1 MTEQE
6 DKQKSINWKGVGK
19 FVLKL
24 LISVAA
30 LYYIS
35 RKIDFKRSLELMADA
50 HIGWLLLALLVFNG
64 SKIISTLRVK
74 SLLQRLEIIVSHN
87 YNIRLYYVGA
97 FYNLFLPGSIGGDG
111 YKVYLLKSRFETKVK
126 SLISVMLLD
135 RMSGMAALV
144 FLAALLALGSSYEGN
159 TLFQVG
165 GIGVAV
171 LVFPAFYVF
180 SRFVFKKYLPSFGY
194 INVISFFVQLS
205 QLFCAWLLLN
215 SMGLLENQMDYLCLF
230 MIAAA
235 VSVIPFTI
243 GGLGA
248 RELVF
253 VVGQDFLNIDTEK
266 AVAYSILFFCITIF
280 SGLVGWVFSWSIDK
294 KATS

>member
-1 MTEQE
+1 MEE
-6 DKQKSINWKGVGK
+6 EEKQKSINWKGVGK

-24 LISVAA
+24 LISAAA

-35 RKIDFKRSLELMADA
+35 RKIDFQRSLTLMSEV
-50 HIGWLLLALLVFNG
+50 HIGWLVLAILVFNA
-64 SKIISTLRVK
+64 SKIFSTLRVK
-74 SLLQRLEIIVSHN
+74 SLLKRLEIVVSNN

-111 YKVYLLKSRFETKVK
+111 YKVYLLRQRFDAKVK

-144 FLAALLALGSSYEGN
+144 FIATILAMVSSYEGN
-159 TLFQVG
+159 ALFQVG
-165 GIGVAV
+165 TISVAG

-180 SRFVFKKYLPSFGY
+180 SRFVFAKYLASFGY
-194 INVISFFVQLS
+194 INLVSFGVQLS

-215 SMGLLENQMDYLCLF
+215 SMGLFEDQVDYLCLF

-253 VVGQDFLNIDTEK
+253 VMGQEFLEIDTDR
-266 AVAYSILFFCITIF
+266 AVAYSILFFCITLL
-280 SGLVGWVFSWSIDK
+280 SGLVGWVFSWNIDK
-294 KATS
+294 KSTS

>member
-1 MTEQE
+1 MTDTKKES
-6 DKQKSINWKGVGK
+6 SINWKGVGK

-24 LISVAA
+24 IISLAA
-30 LYYIS
+30 LFYIS
-35 RKIDFKRSLELMADA
+35 KKIDFSRTLELMSEAK
-50 HIGWLLLALLVFNG
+50 IGWLLLAFLVFNC

-74 SLLQRLEIIVSHN
+74 SLLQRLEIHVNHN
-87 YNIRLYYVGA
+87 YNVRLYYVGA

-111 YKVYLLKSRFETKVK
+111 YKVYLLKDRFDAKVK

-135 RMSGMAALV
+135 RLSGMAVLV
-144 FLAALLALGSSYEGN
+144 FLASLLAMGSSYEGN
-159 TLFQVG
+159 TIFNSG
-165 GIGVAV
+165 TIGVTI
-171 LVFPAFYVF
+171 LVFPLFYIF
-180 SRFVFKKYLPSFGY
+180 SRIVFKKYLGSFGY
-194 INVISFFVQLS
+194 INMVSFGVQLT
-205 QLFCAWLLLN
+205 QLLCAWLLLN
-215 SMGLLENQMDYLCLF
+215 SMGLLEHQSDYLCLF

-253 VVGQDFLNIDTEK
+253 VWGQEFLQIDTER
-266 AVAYSILFFCITIF
+266 AVAYSILFFCITLF
-280 SGLVGWVFSWSIDK
+280 SGLIGWGFSWKIDE